1 MKRKY
6 LPILLSLV
14 LALVLTSGVS
24 AADFVG
30 SVTLPADFSIYVGE
44 TTTITGTWATNK
56 DFTRY
61 QWSLD
66 GVAGTIMEIPEAEKL
81 AGSRGYLFTGAA
93 TGAFEV
99 CLSVWHHTQ
108 TDRLVSDCV
117 TVTVL
122 ASVEEYPAAPAIAA
136 AYLRELGYKPN
147 DDTYNNIIAQV
158 TAEMG
163 PGNDFQGLK
172 KSDVGYADAVRTFV
186 DSLLP

>member
-93 TGAFEV
+93 TGTFEV

-108 TDRLVSDCV
+108 TDRTASDCV
-117 TVTVL
+117 TITVL
-122 ASVEEYPAAPAIAA
+122 APVQDYPAAPAIAN
-136 AYLRELGYKPN
+136 AYLDSIGFTGARGE
-147 DDTYNNIIAQV
+147 IIKAV
-158 TAEMG
+158 TEEMK
-163 PGNDFQGLK
+163 PGNDFHGIAI
-172 KSDVGYADAVRTFV
+172 DEPGYKEEVIAFV
-186 DSLLP
+186 KGLLPTP